1 MTAIVLNTLSK
12 CLLIQIMNSQNL
24 EFSIIIPTYNRS
36 EPLKQCLQSIAN
48 LDYPCD
54 RFEVIVVDDGSNVAL
69 EPVVTTFQ
77 EQIDITLLRQEN
89 AGPAA
94 ARNRG
99 AAQAQGQFL
108 AFTDD
113 DCQPTANWLTQFA
126 KRFATAPQSM
136 LGGQTINALV
146 SNPYSTASQ
155 KLIDYLYQYYN
166 PAQGKEAFFASNN
179 IAMPTANFRALG
191 GFDISFPLAAAED
204 RDFCDRW
211 NSQFPMLY
219 VPEAQVNHYHNLSLA
234 SFWRQ
239 HFGYGR
245 GAFCFHQLRSQRRS
259 KQLEVEPLSFYFNLL
274 FYPFAQASE
283 QPKILI
289 SGLFFLSQ
297 VANVAGFFW
306 EKFNLKFCQ
315 NYL

>member
-1 MTAIVLNTLSK
+1 
-12 CLLIQIMNSQNL
+12 MNSQNL
-24 EFSIIIPTYNRS
+24 EFSIIIPTYNR
-36 EPLKQCLQSIAN
+36 PRRLKQCLQSIAH
-48 LDYPCD
+48 LDYPRD

-126 KRFATAPQSM
+126 KCFATEPQSM

-155 KLIDYLYQYYN
+155 KLIDYLYEYYN

-219 VPEAQVNHYHNLSLA
+219 VSEAQVNHYHNLSLA

-245 GAFCFHQLRSQRRS
+245 GAFCFHQLRSQRQS

-306 EKFNLKFCQ
+306 EKFNLKFYQ